1 MQLKSKQV
9 ANFPNKSL
17 CKSRNLLNPA
27 QFLKL
32 TREEIQ
38 MALIHWKLSFANTM
52 RNKNLN
58 DKEILVFTRLAESK
72 V

>member
-1 MQLKSKQV
+1 MQLKFKQV
-9 ANFPNKSL
+9 ANFSNKSL
-17 CKSRNLLNPA
+17 YKSRNISNPA

-32 TREEIQ
+32 TREEMQ
-38 MALIHWKLSFANTM
+38 MALTHWKLSFANTV

-58 DKEILVFTRLAESK
+58 DKEVLVFTRLAESK